1 MVREWGE
8 RNALANGLE
17 AGRVA
22 EIFQVMNTD

>member
-8 RNALANGLE
+8 RNAQANGLP